1 MTTSAIIMMAI
12 GLGVTWIGA
21 AICITIAIKSN
32 GPEPDA
38 CSKTA

>member
-21 AICITIAIKSN
+21 GVCIAIAIKN
-32 GPEPDA
+32 
-38 CSKTA
+38 KQV